1 MILGTPL
8 KSILFPVKS
17 VKQKGLEGGIFGPI
31 TSTPFFMPV
40 LRNFSARR
48 AQQWDL

>member
-1 MILGTPL
+1 MILLTPL

-17 VKQKGLEGGIFGPI
+17 VKQKGLEGGIFCTT

-40 LRNFSARR
+40 LSNFSARR